1 MKCAQT
7 GKVFLTKV
15 CNLSKEDE
23 SDCLTAEDLTPGAG
37 LLCDVKGKTY
47 PIEVV
52 AFQGKPYKHAHAL
65 YLYLRRTIKMVAILQ
80 VIQDKK

>member
-7 GKVFLTKV
+7 RKVFLTKV

-23 SDCLTAEDLTPGAG
+23 SECITAEDLRPGVG

-52 AFQGKPYKHAHAL
+52 AFQGKPYEHAHAL
-65 YLYLRRTIKMVAILQ
+65 YLYLRRAYIRWW
-80 VIQDKK
+80 